1 MWGKSRLRP
10 AAACVF
16 VWIAFI
22 SGAQAWAQE
31 DKPLEVAAGGVVVI
45 KRGITGVV
53 KEERAQR
60 GGTIAKSVTNTVPP
74 QTTLIYLPPPGV
86 RELEDIVQYTVSDAP
101 QVPIQVNVRPLAPTL
116 DSAKLY
122 DASFKALFVLLI
134 LAVLVESGLALL
146 FRWRPFLDYF
156 DSRSMNA
163 LVAFLFSLLL
173 VRLFNLDIASQLIGI
188 YTESRIEMADWKGWP
203 GSLLTAMIIAGG
215 SAAVN
220 RIFQSFG
227 FRPTSA
233 QEEPKKPELDKT
245 QAWVA
250 VTLVRDKAVGSAE
263 VLIKNEVAGT
273 ISGASP
279 KHKLLRYFVRD
290 KGRFPQTAG
299 YTVVP
304 GPDYVIAVQA
314 YDAAGTPLPKVT
326 RGPFAIAP
334 RAIIDI
340 EIAV

>member
-1 MWGKSRLRP
+1 MTRAIL
-10 AAACVF
+10 
-16 VWIAFI
+16 VWIALI
-22 SGAQAWAQE
+22 TAAPALAQE
-31 DKPLEVAAGGVVVI
+31 SPEVTPGGIIVI
-45 KRGITGVV
+45 KKGIAGTVSG
-53 KEERAQR
+53 ETATR
-60 GGTIAKSVTNTVPP
+60 GGFAKAVAPAGAAEA
-74 QTTLIYLPPPGV
+74 TLIYMPPPDAHDM
-86 RELEDIVQYTVSDAP
+86 EDIVQYHVNGTP
-101 QVPIQVNVRPLAPTL
+101 QTPIKIKVHENALTL
-116 DSAKLY
+116 ENGKLY
-122 DASFKALFVLLI
+122 GASFKAIFVLFI

-146 FRWRPFLDYF
+146 FHWRPFLDYF

-163 LVAFLFSLLL
+163 LVAFLFSYLL
-173 VRLFNLDIASQLIGI
+173 VHLFNLNIANELISI
-188 YTESRIEMADWKGWP
+188 YTGPTKKPTALEGLP
-203 GSLLTAMIIAGG
+203 GALLTAMIIAGG

-233 QEEPKKPELDKT
+233 QEQPKKPEPN
-245 QAWVA
+245 QHEAWIA

-279 KHKLLRYFVRD
+279 KNRLFRYFIRD

-304 GPDYVIAVQA
+304 GPDYKVAIQG
-314 YDAAGTPLPKVT
+314 YDDLGNKLGLVE

-340 EIAV
+340 ELKV

>member
-1 MWGKSRLRP
+1 MSVLSTLSRATAAVLVSMLL
-10 AAACVF
+10 AAASP
-16 VWIAFI
+16 AF
-22 SGAQAWAQE
+22 AQ
-31 DKPLEVAAGGVVVI
+31 DKVEVTPGGVVVI
-45 KRGITGVV
+45 KRVQGAV
-53 KEERAQR
+53 KDAAAER
-60 GGTIAKSVTNTVPP
+60 GGTVVTSETKTTPP
-74 QTTLIYLPPPGV
+74 QTTLVYMPPAGV
-86 RELEDIVQYTVSDAP
+86 RELDDIVNYKIGDVP
-101 QVPIQVNVRPLAPTL
+101 QTPLQISVRPLAPTL
-116 DSAKLY
+116 DSGKLY
-122 DASFKALFVLLI
+122 EASFKALFVLLI

-156 DSRSMNA
+156 DSRTMNA

-188 YTESRIEMADWKGWP
+188 YTDSSITLSDWKGWP
-203 GSLLTAMIIAGG
+203 GSLLTAMIIGGG

-227 FRPTSA
+227 FRPTSE
-233 QEEPKKPELDKT
+233 QERPKPPELDNT

-263 VLIKNEVAGT
+263 VLIKDEVAGT
-273 ISGASP
+273 ISGSSP
-279 KHKLLRYFVRD
+279 RRRLLRYFVRD

-304 GPDYVIAVQA
+304 GAGYEIAVQA
-314 YDAAGTPLPKVT
+314 YDADGAPLPKKG

-340 EIAV
+340 ELTI